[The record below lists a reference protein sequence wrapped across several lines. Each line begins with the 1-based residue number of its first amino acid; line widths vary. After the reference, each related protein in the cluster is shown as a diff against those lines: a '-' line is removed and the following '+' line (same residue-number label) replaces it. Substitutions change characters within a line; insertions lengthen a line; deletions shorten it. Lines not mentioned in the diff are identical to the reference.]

1 VDSEKTKKNIEQSVL
16 ASFINQKMEQRN
28 TVYFC
33 NNFKHRILYQVFVRG
48 QQSGEITFRSA
59 KDFEASYKE
68 IMKAEQ
74 SINKYNADYKAKLE
88 KEMQKF
94 NGKILVPEGAET
106 NSEMT
111 NATRQTKKSRQSGV
125 RFGSPGV
132 DDLDEAATLGRPM
145 DATLNDRDDQLE
157 AGESFMQQADDDH
170 DLEGEKEGEKKQET
184 PLKEFFRDPADG

>member
-1 VDSEKTKKNIEQSVL
+1 
-16 ASFINQKMEQRN
+16 M
-28 TVYFC
+28 
-33 NNFKHRILYQVFVRG
+33 RG
-48 QQSGEITFRSA
+48 QQSGETTFRSA

-132 DDLDEAATLGRPM
+132 DDLIGFLGSFKRIK
-145 DATLNDRDDQLE
+145 DDFGSNFSSVNKSL
-157 AGESFMQQADDDH
+157 
-170 DLEGEKEGEKKQET
+170 
-184 PLKEFFRDPADG
+184 